1 MGRIPGTIQFLLMCS
16 TIVVPTRETG
26 IRPAHASDPVGRR
39 EPTWEPNDEESCGVL
54 EGLYKHKASSAD
66 RWHSCRPPGRWIG
79 LDLGAGGRGFES
91 RHPD

>member
-16 TIVVPTRETG
+16 MIVVSTRETG
-26 IRPAHASDPVGRR
+26 ICPAHASDPVGRR
-39 EPTWEPNDEESCGVL
+39 EPNDEESCGVL

-66 RWHSCRPPGRWIG
+66 RWDSCRPPGRWIG
-79 LDLGAGGRGFES
+79 LALGAGGRRFES